1 MKKYAKK
8 LLALAMVLAMA
19 LSLGVSAN
27 ADEVVNRGAYLEGNA
42 IPPNSENTCCSTYNA
57 PSTGSTSVSV
67 KLIIEAGKAFSWNLY
82 QTQAPELY
90 KEITVS
96 ASNANGVTVYDVLD
110 NANNT
115 NGLSFSFSST
125 HYLMSVSYGGN
136 TWEEG
141 TWGFDGWV
149 FRVNDKYPVKQ
160 TIDELGYEGV
170 SIADTFVSN
179 GDVIHLYFDYPSDF
193 DDETGNIAANYI
205 RGVYSSR
212 TQNSVTIEMQGHKT
226 YIESRLVPSQN
237 DPNEDDLCHIMHV
250 YNYETAQGLT
260 VRLYDLSGNPIGQ
273 AAVSDANGEVTF
285 SIEGNNTLPA
295 GSYLVKSESTYYAF
309 DDESIWAEMLEDAYF
324 ENTSAYCFVTVP
336 AYNPN

>member
-8 LLALAMVLAMA
+8 LLALAMVLAMV
-19 LSLGVSAN
+19 LSLGVSAY

-42 IPPNSENTCCSTYNA
+42 IPPNSNNPYCSTYLA
-57 PSTGSTSVSV
+57 PSTGNSSVSV
-67 KLIIEAGKAFSWNLY
+67 KLIVEAGKAFSWDWFE
-82 QTQAPELY
+82 TQDPELY

-96 ASNANGVTVYDVLD
+96 ASNANGVTVYDVLN

-160 TIDELGYEGV
+160 TLDELGYEGA
-170 SIADTFVSN
+170 SIAETYVSN
-179 GDVIHLYFDYPSDF
+179 GDVIHLFYDYPSDY

-226 YIESRLVPSQN
+226 YIESRLVPSLD

-250 YNYETAQGLT
+250 YNYEIAQGLT
-260 VRLYDLSGNPIGQ
+260 VGLYDLSGNPIGQ
-273 AAVSDANGEVTF
+273 VDVSDANGEVTF
-285 SIEGNNTLPA
+285 SVGENITLPA
-295 GSYLVKSESTYYAF
+295 GTYLVKSASTYYAF
-309 DDESIWAEMLEDAYF
+309 DDESMWAEMLVDAYF